1 MDQNHVTAWLSA
13 CDDDYLSEHGVNRET
28 ILADMIAHE
37 ERNTAQCHAFV
48 DWFLD
53 RLRTVVNVEGDLFV
67 ASAVAAWEGK
77 EGGGGGGGDGG
88 DDDDILDETTIRN
101 EA

>member
-1 MDQNHVTAWLSA
+1 MTGSLPHLSPNCLRLPNTPVSCFGSGQTVGTQFHPEVDQNHVTAWLSA

-53 RLRTVVNVEGDLFV
+53 RV
-67 ASAVAAWEGK
+67 AFPTAQK
-77 EGGGGGGGDGG
+77 K
-88 DDDDILDETTIRN
+88 R
-101 EA
+101 